1 MKFWKSFLTVF
12 IFAILLTAC
21 SAPPADDSASSNSNG
36 SQQSNSN
43 SAEQQAAQGNA
54 STPSPGAS
62 PLTLQQLPPPAR
74 PPKPVENSMASAK
87 ATANRDA
94 NANSNASPAVASTER
109 APKLILPEKRLDFG
123 KQPQDK
129 TMIRAIPIKNGGLSA
144 LNIDSVT
151 PS

>member
-1 MKFWKSFLTVF
+1 MRFWKPILTAF
-12 IFAILLTAC
+12 IFATLLTAC
-21 SAPPADDSASSNSNG
+21 SAPPDDSASSNSNG

-62 PLTLQQLPPPAR
+62 PLTLQQLPPPAK
-74 PPKPVENSMASAK
+74 PPKPVENSMATAK
-87 ATANRDA
+87 ANAKSN
-94 NANSNASPAVASTER
+94 NANSAMASTER
-109 APKLILPEKRLDFG
+109 APKLIVPEKRLDFG

-129 TMIRAIPIKNGGLSA
+129 TMIRAIPIRNGGLGV
-144 LNIDSVT
+144 LNIDSIT